1 MDSNVKKGIAFSKNP
16 ILLRSSLTVDDYN
29 PITGIP
35 FTVYASGMNQRY
47 VGRYNQPFSVNI
59 SEIVDAYAYTIG
71 EPIMSYHIN
80 GVREV
85 EDNGTISE
93 RKIPRIIWT
102 NGSALLSPEAF
113 RVRITDVMP
122 E

>member
-85 EDNGTISE
+85 EDNGTISD
-93 RKIPRIIWT
+93 RK
-102 NGSALLSPEAF
+102 S
-113 RVRITDVMP
+113 VV
-122 E
+122 

>member
-35 FTVYASGMNQRY
+35 FTVYAEGMDQRY
-47 VGRYNQPFSVNI
+47 TGRYNQPFSVNI

-71 EPIMSYHIN
+71 EPIMSNHIN

-85 EDNGTISE
+85 EDQGTMHE
-93 RKIPRIIWT
+93 RKIYVDITEDNQDEWECFII
-102 NGSALLSPEAF
+102 A
-113 RVRITDVMP
+113 
-122 E
+122 

>member
-85 EDNGTISE
+85 EDNGTAI
-93 RKIPRIIWT
+93 IP
-102 NGSALLSPEAF
+102 
-113 RVRITDVMP
+113 VMAQRCM
-122 E
+122 

>member
-47 VGRYNQPFSVNI
+47 
-59 SEIVDAYAYTIG
+59 
-71 EPIMSYHIN
+71 
-80 GVREV
+80 
-85 EDNGTISE
+85 E
-93 RKIPRIIWT
+93 RR
-102 NGSALLSPEAF
+102 
-113 RVRITDVMP
+113 
-122 E
+122 